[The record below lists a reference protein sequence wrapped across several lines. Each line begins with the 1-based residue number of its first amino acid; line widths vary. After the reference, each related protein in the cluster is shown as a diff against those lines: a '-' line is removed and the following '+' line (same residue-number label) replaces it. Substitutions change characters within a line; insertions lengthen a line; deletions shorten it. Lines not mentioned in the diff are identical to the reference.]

1 MLLTLSV
8 AVDGLLDLRERLPSV
23 DALRPLS
30 CAGCG
35 RLARDAGRAGLGIV
49 GHGTY
54 ERQVLGLGGPDG
66 QAVIPVRRYLCRGCQ
81 ATTSVLPDQL
91 YPGRWYGAW
100 AILEAL
106 VLVFALGLPID
117 EVRRELGVEASTPG
131 WRSLHRWRRELLAP
145 LWSWLARGLGAQG
158 GCTGRD
164 EARRRLARL
173 LGRHGARPERGV
185 GARVAPLLAHGRPGP
200 DRREGRP

>member
-8 AVDGLLDLRERLPSV
+8 AVDGLLELRRRLPSV
-23 DALRPLS
+23 EALRPLA
-30 CAGCG
+30 CPGCG
-35 RLARDAGRAGLGIV
+35 RLARDAGRPKLEIV

-54 ERQVLGLGGPDG
+54 DRQVLGVEAPGGL
-66 QAVIPVRRYLCRGCQ
+66 VIPVRRYLCCGCR
-81 ATTSVLPDQL
+81 ATTSVVPDQL

-117 EVRRELGVEASTPG
+117 QVRRELGVESSTPG

-145 LWSWLARGLGAQG
+145 LWGWRARGLGARG
-158 GCTGRD
+158 PCPTRD
-164 EARRRLARL
+164 EALRRLTRL
-173 LGRHGARPERGV
+173 LGQLGERALRGV
-185 GARVAPLLAHGRPGP
+185 GSRAAPALAHGRPVG
-200 DRREGRP
+200 DRSEGRS